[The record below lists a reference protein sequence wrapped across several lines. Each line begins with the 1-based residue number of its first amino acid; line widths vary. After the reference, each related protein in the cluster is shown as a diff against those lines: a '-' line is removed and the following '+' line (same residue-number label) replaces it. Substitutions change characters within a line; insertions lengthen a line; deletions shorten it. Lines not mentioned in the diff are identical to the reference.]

1 LEGSVSTGAVFELER
16 TAQKAKITEF
26 PGFVMIEGVACEPF
40 AMRTATFARYM
51 DRNKGSIDWIFDW
64 PNIAIEDR
72 YWAVT
77 PTYFY
82 DYVEDP
88 AHQLDFTD
96 HLCPLP
102 VAVALGEFHLIVY
115 DGSVDDGYFYDLEGK
130 PVYRSFAMELC
141 TSDFGDLGPL
151 AAHLRKN
158 KKIKNLMIDD
168 TPWYNRESSGAE
180 TMTFNYYPEYK
191 EFFELYEIDK
201 EDCTLGVSYALE
213 ACLGLARERNE

>member
-1 LEGSVSTGAVFELER
+1 MSNAVFELER
-16 TAQKAKITEF
+16 TVQRAKITEF
-26 PGFVMIEGVACEPF
+26 PGFVMIESVYEESF

-64 PNIAIEDR
+64 PNIAMEDR
-72 YWAVT
+72 YESVT
-77 PTYFY
+77 GSYFS
-82 DYVEDP
+82 DYVDDP
-88 AHQLDFTD
+88 SHQSDFD
-96 HLCPLP
+96 DRISFLP
-102 VAVALGEFHLIVY
+102 TAVELGEFHLIVY
-115 DGSVDDGYFYDLEGK
+115 DGSMDDGYFYDLEGK

-141 TSDFGDLGPL
+141 TRDFGDLGPL

-168 TPWYNRESSGAE
+168 TPWYNRELSGAE

-201 EDCTLGVSYALE
+201 DDCIMGVSYALE
-213 ACLGLARERNE
+213 ACLGLTRQSTMEGNE